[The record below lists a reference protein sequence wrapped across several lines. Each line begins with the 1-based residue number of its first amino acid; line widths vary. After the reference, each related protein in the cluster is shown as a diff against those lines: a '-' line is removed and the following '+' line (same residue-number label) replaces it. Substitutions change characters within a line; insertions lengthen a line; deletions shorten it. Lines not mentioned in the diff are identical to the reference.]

1 MQVKIAN
8 SNSEY
13 RCLNKSLDKM
23 KQKIVEQANLF
34 TLSYKTPVDKGK
46 HVLMSSANIR
56 NKGEIK

>member
-8 SNSEY
+8 SDSEY

-34 TLSYKTPVDKGK
+34 TLSYKTPAEKGK
-46 HVLMSSANIR
+46 HVLMSSVNVR
-56 NKGEIK
+56 NTGAIA